1 MLSSEATP
9 IQDHEV
15 KKNVWR
21 EVSLSYGIKGER
33 ADFVL
38 QIDCRIRGSV
48 AIEMPFVTQ
57 VFIDLS
63 AARVW
68 LSGIDKM
75 DAVLKRNLEEMLNE
89 AGAPHIS
96 EIK

>member
-15 KKNVWR
+15 KKNVRR
-21 EVSLSYGIKGER
+21 EVTLSYGVKGER
-33 ADFVL
+33 ADFLL
-38 QIDCRIRGSV
+38 QIDCRISGTV

-57 VFIDLS
+57 VFLDLS

-68 LSGIDKM
+68 LSSIDNM
-75 DAVLKRNLEEMLNE
+75 NAVLKRNLEEMLNE